1 MDNSN
6 FETLPEDLQKE
17 ILLWLSPK
25 SLVKFTLV
33 SKKCASIIR
42 GEEFK
47 ALYMRRSM
55 TRPRVL
61 IVANESTGEKSLVF
75 HTLYQEEEPLLSSC
89 HQQPMRITNNAPRF
103 IASQP
108 ILGLI
113 CLRNGSEVVI
123 HNPGTKNIQTLPKI
137 KAPSLSF
144 KKTFFGYDGVTEVFK
159 VLCITGPRGFKP
171 SRKCHVYTMG
181 SGKNSWRRF
190 KCRKRHYPST
200 EVLCKEGNL
209 YYGAQSISR
218 KSLLMRFNVRSEE
231 FSVIKLPNQQ
241 VNFCRGWNLVNYN
254 GKIAVAKNVDVDT
267 GDLQMWVL
275 DDMGEWLSEI
285 ITIPRWKET
294 TNNCT
299 YHFKGTIGTGE
310 LVFIARYFVDES
322 PIVLYYNKN
331 TKNLRRFTLEELFKD
346 LPPLNHS
353 SYHNIQI
360 FLNHID
366 STWLM

>member
-123 HNPGTKNIQTLPKI
+123 HNPG
-137 KAPSLSF
+137 
-144 KKTFFGYDGVTEVFK
+144 
-159 VLCITGPRGFKP
+159 PRGFKP

-181 SGKNSWRRF
+181 PGKNSWRRF